1 MIKLFFVF
9 LIFFSFSIFSKDLNE
24 HVKIKSDSIE
34 FYKEYNQINFKH
46 NVEIKSDFI
55 SIEASSAIYDNSEN
69 SISLTGTPTT
79 ITSNKDNNDFSG
91 TANKIIF
98 YTNEK
103 VHLIGNAKMIYEN
116 LIISSELIIFNPIT
130 GNFSSE

>member
-34 FYKEYNQINFKH
+34 FYKESNQINFKH

-69 SISLTGTPTT
+69 SISLTGMPTT

-116 LIISSELIIFNPIT
+116 LIISSELIIFNPMT
-130 GNFSSE
+130 GKFSSE

>member
-9 LIFFSFSIFSKDLNE
+9 LVFFSFSIFSKDLNE

-34 FYKEYNQINFKH
+34 FYKESNQINFKH

-69 SISLTGTPTT
+69 SISLTGMPTT

-116 LIISSELIIFNPIT
+116 LTISSELIIFNPMT

>member
-1 MIKLFFVF
+1 VIKLFFVF

-116 LIISSELIIFNPIT
+116 LIISSELIIFNPMT

>member
-9 LIFFSFSIFSKDLNE
+9 LVFFSFSIFSKDLNE

-55 SIEASSAIYDNSEN
+55 SIEASSAIYDNIEN
-69 SISLTGTPTT
+69 SISLTGMPTT
-79 ITSNKDNNDFSG
+79 IISNKDNNDFSG

-116 LIISSELIIFNPIT
+116 LTISSDLIIFNPMT
-130 GNFSSE
+130 GKFSSE

>member
-9 LIFFSFSIFSKDLNE
+9 VVFFSFSIFSKDLNE
-24 HVKIKSDSIE
+24 HVKIKSDTIE
-34 FYKEYNQINFKH
+34 FYKESNQINFKH

-69 SISLTGTPTT
+69 SISLTGMPTT

-116 LIISSELIIFNPIT
+116 LTISSDLIIFNPMT
-130 GNFSSE
+130 GKFSSE

>member
-1 MIKLFFVF
+1 MKPFFVLLF
-9 LIFFSFSIFSKDLNE
+9 FFSFSIFSKDLNE

-34 FYKEYNQINFKH
+34 FYKESNQINFKH
-46 NVEIKSDFI
+46 NVEIKSEFI

-69 SISLTGTPTT
+69 SISLTGMPTT

-116 LIISSELIIFNPIT
+116 LTISSELIIFNPIT

>member
-9 LIFFSFSIFSKDLNE
+9 LIYFSFPIFSVELNE

-34 FYKEYNQINFKH
+34 FYKESNQINFKH
-46 NVEIKSDFI
+46 NVEIKSDYI
-55 SIEASSAIYDNSEN
+55 NIEALSAIYDDSGN
-69 SISLTGTPTT
+69 SISLTGMPAT

-116 LIISSELIIFNPIT
+116 LTISSELIIFNPIT

>member
-1 MIKLFFVF
+1 MIKPFFILLV
-9 LIFFSFSIFSKDLNE
+9 FFSFSIFSKDLNE

-116 LIISSELIIFNPIT
+116 LTISSDLIIFNPMT
-130 GNFSSE
+130 GKFSSE

>member
-34 FYKEYNQINFKH
+34 FYKESNQINFKH

-55 SIEASSAIYDNSEN
+55 SIEASSAIYDNREN
-69 SISLTGTPTT
+69 SISLTGMPTT

-116 LIISSELIIFNPIT
+116 LTISSELIIFYPIT

>member
-69 SISLTGTPTT
+69 SISLTGMPTT

-116 LIISSELIIFNPIT
+116 LTISSELIIFNPMT

>member
-1 MIKLFFVF
+1 MLKL
-9 LIFFSFSIFSKDLNE
+9 
-24 HVKIKSDSIE
+24 
-34 FYKEYNQINFKH
+34 NQTHIN
-46 NVEIKSDFI
+46 
-55 SIEASSAIYDNSEN
+55 IEALSAIYDDSEN
-69 SISLTGTPTT
+69 SISLTGMPAT

-116 LIISSELIIFNPIT
+116 LTISSELIIFNPIT

>member
-9 LIFFSFSIFSKDLNE
+9 LVFFSFSIISKDLNE

-69 SISLTGTPTT
+69 SISLTGMPTT

-91 TANKIIF
+91 TSNKIIF

-116 LIISSELIIFNPIT
+116 LTISSDLIIFNPMT
-130 GNFSSE
+130 GKFSSE

>member
-9 LIFFSFSIFSKDLNE
+9 FIFFSFSIFSKDLNE

-116 LIISSELIIFNPIT
+116 LTISSDLIIFNPMT
-130 GNFSSE
+130 GKFSSE

>member
-1 MIKLFFVF
+1 MIKLVFVF
-9 LIFFSFSIFSKDLNE
+9 LIFFSFSIFSVDLNE

-34 FYKEYNQINFKH
+34 FYKESNQINFKH

-116 LIISSELIIFNPIT
+116 LTISSELIIFNPIT

>member
-34 FYKEYNQINFKH
+34 FYKESNQINFKH

-69 SISLTGTPTT
+69 SISLTGMPTT

-116 LIISSELIIFNPIT
+116 LTISSELIIFNPMT
-130 GNFSSE
+130 GKFSSE

>member
-1 MIKLFFVF
+1 MINLLFLF
-9 LIFFSFSIFSKDLNE
+9 LIFFSFPIFSVELNK

-34 FYKEYNQINFKH
+34 FYKESNQINFKH
-46 NVEIKSDFI
+46 NVEIKSDYI
-55 SIEASSAIYDNSEN
+55 NIEALSAIYDDSGN
-69 SISLTGTPTT
+69 SISLTGMPAT

-103 VHLIGNAKMIYEN
+103 VHLIANAKMIYKN
-116 LIISSELIIFNPIT
+116 LTISSELIIFNPIT

>member
-1 MIKLFFVF
+1 MIKLFFLF
-9 LIFFSFSIFSKDLNE
+9 LIFFSFPIFSVELNE

-34 FYKEYNQINFKH
+34 FNKESNQINFNH
-46 NVEIKSDFI
+46 NVEIKSDYI
-55 SIEASSAIYDNSEN
+55 NIEASSAIYDDIEN
-69 SISLTGTPTT
+69 SISLTGLPAT
-79 ITSNKDNNDFSG
+79 ITSNKSNNDFSG
-91 TANKIIF
+91 TANNIIF

-116 LIISSELIIFNPIT
+116 LTISSELIIFNPIT

>member
-1 MIKLFFVF
+1 MIKLVFVF
-9 LIFFSFSIFSKDLNE
+9 LIFFSFSIFSVELNE

-34 FYKEYNQINFKH
+34 FYKESNQINFNQ
-46 NVEIKSDFI
+46 NVEIKSDYI
-55 SIEASSAIYDNSEN
+55 NIEASSAIYDDIEN
-69 SISLTGTPTT
+69 SISLTGLPAT
-79 ITSNKDNNDFSG
+79 ITSIKSNNDFSG

-116 LIISSELIIFNPIT
+116 LTISSELIVFNPIT

>member
-1 MIKLFFVF
+1 VIKLFFVF
-9 LIFFSFSIFSKDLNE
+9 LIYFSFSIFSKDLNE

-116 LIISSELIIFNPIT
+116 LTISSDLIIFNPMT
-130 GNFSSE
+130 GKFSSE

>member
-1 MIKLFFVF
+1 MKKLFFVF
-9 LIFFSFSIFSKDLNE
+9 LIFFSFSVFSKDLNE

-34 FYKEYNQINFKH
+34 FYKESNQINFKH

-69 SISLTGTPTT
+69 SISLTGMPTT
-79 ITSNKDNNDFSG
+79 IISNKDNNDFSG

-116 LIISSELIIFNPIT
+116 LTISSELIIFNPMT

>member
-1 MIKLFFVF
+1 MKKLFFVF
-9 LIFFSFSIFSKDLNE
+9 LIFFSFSVFSKDLNE

-34 FYKEYNQINFKH
+34 FYKESNQINFKH

-69 SISLTGTPTT
+69 SISLTGMPTT

-116 LIISSELIIFNPIT
+116 LTISSDLIIFNPMT
-130 GNFSSE
+130 GKFSSE

>member
-1 MIKLFFVF
+1 MIKLVFVF

-116 LIISSELIIFNPIT
+116 LTISSDLIIFNPMT
-130 GNFSSE
+130 GKFSSE

>member
-1 MIKLFFVF
+1 MKPFFV
-9 LIFFSFSIFSKDLNE
+9 LLVFFSFSIFSKDLNE

-34 FYKEYNQINFKH
+34 FYKESNQINFKH
-46 NVEIKSDFI
+46 NVEIKSEFI
-55 SIEASSAIYDNSEN
+55 SIEASSAIYDDSEN
-69 SISLTGTPTT
+69 SISLTGMPAT

-116 LIISSELIIFNPIT
+116 LIISSELIIFNPMT

>member
-9 LIFFSFSIFSKDLNE
+9 LVFFSFSIFSKDLNE

-34 FYKEYNQINFKH
+34 FYKESNQINFKH

-55 SIEASSAIYDNSEN
+55 SIEASSAIYDNIEN
-69 SISLTGTPTT
+69 SISLTGMPTT
-79 ITSNKDNNDFSG
+79 IISNKDNNDFSG

-116 LIISSELIIFNPIT
+116 LTISSELIIFNPMT

>member
-1 MIKLFFVF
+1 MKKLFFVF
-9 LIFFSFSIFSKDLNE
+9 LVFFSFSIFSKDLNE

-34 FYKEYNQINFKH
+34 FYKESNQINFKH

-69 SISLTGTPTT
+69 SISLTGMPTT

-116 LIISSELIIFNPIT
+116 LTISSELIIFNPMT

>member
-116 LIISSELIIFNPIT
+116 LTISSDLIIFNPMT
-130 GNFSSE
+130 GKFSSE

>member
-34 FYKEYNQINFKH
+34 FYKESNQINFKH

-69 SISLTGTPTT
+69 SISLTGMPTT

-116 LIISSELIIFNPIT
+116 LTISSELIIFNPMT

>member
-1 MIKLFFVF
+1 MKKLFFVF
-9 LIFFSFSIFSKDLNE
+9 LVFFSFSIISKDLNE

-116 LIISSELIIFNPIT
+116 LTISSDLIIFNPMT
-130 GNFSSE
+130 GKFSSE

>member
-1 MIKLFFVF
+1 MIKLFFLF
-9 LIFFSFSIFSKDLNE
+9 LIFFSFPIFSVELNE

-34 FYKEYNQINFKH
+34 FNKESNQINFNH
-46 NVEIKSDFI
+46 NVEIKSDYI
-55 SIEASSAIYDNSEN
+55 NIEASSAIYDDIEN
-69 SISLTGTPTT
+69 SISLTGLPAT
-79 ITSNKDNNDFSG
+79 ITSNKDDNDFSG

-116 LIISSELIIFNPIT
+116 LTISSELIIFNPIT

>member
-1 MIKLFFVF
+1 MKPFFV
-9 LIFFSFSIFSKDLNE
+9 LLVFFSFSIFSKDLNE

-34 FYKEYNQINFKH
+34 FYKESNQINFKH
-46 NVEIKSDFI
+46 NVEIKSEFI

-69 SISLTGTPTT
+69 SISLTGMPTT

-116 LIISSELIIFNPIT
+116 LTISSELIIFNPMT

>member
-9 LIFFSFSIFSKDLNE
+9 LVFFSFSIISKDLNE

-34 FYKEYNQINFKH
+34 FYKESNQINFKH

-69 SISLTGTPTT
+69 SISLTGMPTT
-79 ITSNKDNNDFSG
+79 ITSNKDNNDFSEQQIRLFFIQM
-91 TANKIIF
+91 KKYI
-98 YTNEK
+98 
-103 VHLIGNAKMIYEN
+103 
-116 LIISSELIIFNPIT
+116 
-130 GNFSSE
+130 

>member
-1 MIKLFFVF
+1 MKKLFFVF
-9 LIFFSFSIFSKDLNE
+9 LIFFSFSVFSKDLNE

-34 FYKEYNQINFKH
+34 FYKESNQINFKH

-55 SIEASSAIYDNSEN
+55 SIEASSAIYDNIEN
-69 SISLTGTPTT
+69 SISLTGMPTT
-79 ITSNKDNNDFSG
+79 IISNKDNNDFSG

-116 LIISSELIIFNPIT
+116 LTISSELIIFNPMT

>member
-1 MIKLFFVF
+1 MKKLFFVF

-34 FYKEYNQINFKH
+34 FYKESNQINFKH

-69 SISLTGTPTT
+69 SISLTGMPTT

-116 LIISSELIIFNPIT
+116 LTISSELIIFNPMT

>member
-9 LIFFSFSIFSKDLNE
+9 LVFFSFSIISKDLNE

-34 FYKEYNQINFKH
+34 FYKESNQINFKH

-69 SISLTGTPTT
+69 SISLTGMPTT

-116 LIISSELIIFNPIT
+116 LTISSDLIIFNPMT

>member
-69 SISLTGTPTT
+69 SISLTGMPTT

-116 LIISSELIIFNPIT
+116 LTISSDLIIFNPMT
-130 GNFSSE
+130 GKFSSE